1 MLRLLLLLGLPFG
14 VYAYWRFIA
23 KAPAEQ
29 RAQRTQAVVFGAVS
43 LVVIALALRRGSPTA
58 VGIATLGLLAWNLT
72 MRYRA
77 RKAGEAGKGTQ
88 SGSEGPPP
96 TGGAGGRVA
105 DERHMSV
112 TRALEILG
120 LEAGASQEQIQQ
132 RYRQLMLGVH
142 PDKGGSG
149 YLAAQINQAR
159 DVLLKGAAGRGR

>member
-1 MLRLLLLLGLPFG
+1 MLRLLLLLGLPFA

-23 KAPAEQ
+23 KAPQEQ

-43 LVVIALALRRGSPTA
+43 LVVIALALRRGSPTG
-58 VGIATLGLLAWNLT
+58 VGLATLGLLAWNLT

-77 RKAGEAGKGTQ
+77 RKAGEPKAENPTGR
-88 SGSEGPPP
+88 SNPPP
-96 TGGAGGRVA
+96 GGGSGGRVA
-105 DERHMSV
+105 DDRHMSV
-112 TRALEILG
+112 ARALQILG
-120 LEAGASQEQIQQ
+120 LDAGASQEQIQQ

-159 DVLLKGAAGRGR
+159 DVLLKGRGR